1 MYTNRKAVT
10 VSTPDHSATPAPG
23 KRDPAGRRAAILDAA
38 AELICEKGASSLTHR
53 AVAARAHVA
62 VGSTTQYFDS
72 IDDLRDEALQVLADE
87 TEEELADIARI
98 LDNLDSHDSDD
109 PDEPA
114 TASGVGEVIS
124 TCAQIMAD
132 FLKDTR
138 QVRANIAMIST
149 AMTDPSLRALA
160 LQWSDQLTDL
170 LAGRVGRARAS
181 AAVAYIDGLTVHAA
195 LHDTPTDADA
205 VAAALTAL
213 LTVPDTPAHTPQEQ
227 TP

>member
-1 MYTNRKAVT
+1 MSINRKAADVP
-10 VSTPDHSATPAPG
+10 TPDHPATPRPG

-72 IDDLRDEALQVLADE
+72 IDDLRDEALQALADE
-87 TEEELADIARI
+87 TEEELAEIARI
-98 LDNLDSHDSDD
+98 LGNLDS
-109 PDEPA
+109 PA
-114 TASGVGEVIS
+114 GSPAGVDEVIT

-132 FLKDTR
+132 FLEDTR

-149 AMTDPSLRALA
+149 AMTDPSLRTLA

-195 LHDTPTDADA
+195 LHDTPTDASSIAA
-205 VAAALTAL
+205 VLTAL
-213 LTVPDTPAHTPQEQ
+213 LHMPDPHQEHS
-227 TP
+227 P

>member
-1 MYTNRKAVT
+1 MSINRKAADVP
-10 VSTPDHSATPAPG
+10 TPDHPATPRPG

-72 IDDLRDEALQVLADE
+72 IDDLRDEALQTLADE
-87 TEEELADIARI
+87 TEEELAEIARI
-98 LDNLDSHDSDD
+98 LGNLDS
-109 PDEPA
+109 PA
-114 TASGVGEVIS
+114 GVDEVIT

-132 FLKDTR
+132 FLEDSR

-149 AMTDPSLRALA
+149 AMTDPSLRTLA

-195 LHDTPTDADA
+195 LHDTPTDAA
-205 VAAALTAL
+205 SVAAVLTAL
-213 LTVPDTPAHTPQEQ
+213 LHMPDPHQEHS
-227 TP
+227 P